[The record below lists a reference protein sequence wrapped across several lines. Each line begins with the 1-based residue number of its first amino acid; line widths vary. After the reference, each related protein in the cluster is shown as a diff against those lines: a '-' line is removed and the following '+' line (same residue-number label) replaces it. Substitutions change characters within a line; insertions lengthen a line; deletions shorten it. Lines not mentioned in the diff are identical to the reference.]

1 MRKDVLAAKEEQVEN
16 FTKKLQDANTAIVVN
31 YRGLDVADVTD
42 LRKQLRDADVSFNV
56 IKNNVISRAAEKA
69 GYEDLKDVFSGP
81 TAVAFSNEDPI
92 APAKILKN
100 FADNND
106 ALVIKGG
113 MIEKKVASLDEIN
126 EFASLPSRDEL
137 LATLANVLQAP
148 IRNVA
153 YGVKAIA
160 DGKDDDSAA

>member
-1 MRKDVLAAKEEQVEN
+1 MRKDVLAAKEELVAE
-16 FTKKLQDANTAIVVN
+16 FTKKLQDANSAIVVN

-69 GYEDLKDVFSGP
+69 GYDELKDIFKGP

-160 DGKDDDSAA
+160 DSKDDDSAA

>member
-31 YRGLDVADVTD
+31 YRGLDVASVTD
-42 LRKQLRDADVSFNV
+42 LRKQLRDAGVSFNV

-69 GYEDLKDVFSGP
+69 GYEELKDVFAGP
-81 TAVAFSNEDPI
+81 TAVAFSDEDPI

-126 EFASLPSRDEL
+126 AFASLPSRDEL
-137 LATLANVLQAP
+137 LSTLANVLQAP
-148 IRNVA
+148 VRKVA
-153 YGVKAIA
+153 YGIKAIV
-160 DGKDDDSAA
+160 DKDDDSAA

>member
-16 FTKKLQDANTAIVVN
+16 FTKKLQDANSAIVVN
-31 YRGLDVADVTD
+31 YRGLDVASVTD
-42 LRKQLRDADVSFNV
+42 LRKQLRDAGVSFNV

-69 GYEDLKDVFSGP
+69 GYEELKDVFTGP
-81 TAVAFSNEDPI
+81 TAVAFSDEDPI

-113 MIEKKVASLDEIN
+113 MIENKVASLDDIN
-126 EFASLPSRDEL
+126 TFASLPSREEL